1 MSTFVQSYAPP
12 MGDFPYGTHL
22 EAMSSTP
29 YLMIP
34 PSSRMSTA
42 SPMSGN
48 NTAYQ
53 STPSQIPDNSFF
65 DEAIDRSPAS
75 IEPGFASSYIPSPTH
90 SLGSNMIG
98 DHGTSHYTMPTAD
111 DDKKT
116 AEWIP
121 DRRESLASSAFSE
134 MSSSPV
140 VGPKPK
146 KRGRK
151 PKKQLREQAGLG
163 LEEEFDD
170 DDLPKDP
177 RRRRILERNRI
188 AATKCR
194 LRKRDEASALASR
207 EQAMEDQ
214 NRYLSNCFDSLTAE
228 IYHLKTQL
236 LRHTD
241 CNCVLIQR
249 YITNEAKKSVDGLL
263 ACSSSFHQYGDSL
276 SPEYMGSC
284 GTSGS
289 SSGSSTADSL
299 NLHSPGSDGVPP
311 AAWPASFQH
320 GVEPFQKALMP
331 HAHSYPTLPIAEC
344 GQGLYIS
351 MGPQE
356 HQIDGLS
363 WDNQWEFR

>member
-1 MSTFVQSYAPP
+1 MSAFVQSCAPP
-12 MGDFPYGTHL
+12 MGDFAYGSHL
-22 EAMSSTP
+22 EVMSNTP

-42 SPMSGN
+42 SPMPGS

-53 STPSQIPDNSFF
+53 STPNQIPDNSFF
-65 DEAIDRSPAS
+65 DEALDRSPAS
-75 IEPGFASSYIPSPTH
+75 IEAGFASSYIPSPIH
-90 SLGSNMIG
+90 SLGSNMTG
-98 DHGTSHYTMPTAD
+98 DHRVSPYTMPVAN
-111 DDKKT
+111 DDKRT
-116 AEWIP
+116 REWIP

-134 MSSSPV
+134 ISSSPV
-140 VGPKPK
+140 VASKPK

-151 PKKQLREQAGLG
+151 PKKQLKEQAGLG
-163 LEEEFDD
+163 LGDEFDD

-249 YITNEAKKSVDGLL
+249 YISNEAKKSVDGLL

-289 SSGSSTADSL
+289 SSGSSTTDSM

-311 AAWPASFQH
+311 AAWPASFQP
-320 GVEPFQKALMP
+320 GVESFQKAAMP
-331 HAHSYPTLPIAEC
+331 HAHYPTLPIAEC

-356 HQIDGLS
+356 HQIDALS
-363 WDNQWEFR
+363 WDNQWDFR